1 MEFDLTPVL
10 ALLRREIP
18 QLAGV
23 YLFGSFAAGH
33 ARAESDIDLAFYAGK
48 PLDRSVVVELQQRV
62 ANILNRDVDLVDL
75 AAASTILQ
83 CQVIDEGKL
92 IDAPRS
98 EETALFELRVIREY
112 QDLKARRA
120 ATEADIVARGRVHA

>member
-23 YLFGSFAAGH
+23 YLFGSFAAGL
-33 ARAESDIDLAFYAGK
+33 ARAESDIDLAIYAGR
-48 PLDRSVVVELQQRV
+48 PLERRVVVGLQQQI

-83 CQVIDEGKL
+83 CQAIDEGKL
-92 IDAPRS
+92 IDAPQPD
-98 EETALFELRVIREY
+98 ETALFELRVIREY